1 VAKSIAVKHKPK
13 KPGRPATGHDPFVGI
28 RLPKS
33 LLIEIQEWSVAN
45 EASSRTQ
52 AIRRL
57 VEIGLKKGK

>member
-1 VAKSIAVKHKPK
+1 MAKSIPVKHKPK

-33 LLIEIQEWSVAN
+33 LLTEIHQWSVEN
-45 EASSRTQ
+45 EATSRTQ

-57 VEIGLKKGK
+57 VEIGLKARK